1 VAAETDA
8 TAVTAPVSVLLVDDD
23 DQWAQ
28 VTARLLEI
36 NEPAFDVTV
45 ATSLSDG
52 RTQFETTDPDCL
64 VCDYQ
69 LGDGTGL
76 ELLDIVRAVDTDR
89 PFLLLTARGD
99 EKLAS
104 QAIDRGV
111 SDYIPKAYDDGESKL
126 LTARVTKAVTS
137 YRTRQQL
144 IHERETK
151 AATLNAL
158 TATTDITEIATQF
171 CRLLVANHGLAAA
184 WIGTV
189 DDSNELIPVAVDGCE
204 TYLNAIFE
212 HHSPQSEAIG
222 VDTDGT
228 TNQDPAIMA
237 GQTNEQVITVFTAPS
252 AGDDDLSAGDG
263 DLGTVDEVA
272 HSHAF
277 ASGAGIPIKHDGIQV
292 GVLGVYTATD
302 EPRIDSQLR
311 SLLVEYAEIIGYAYR
326 TAEWERSL
334 WAERPVHL
342 TVEINDAAAPLVG
355 LATHLGGSVTATV
368 LSTNR
373 ATANR
378 QLYLLQLAGATPD
391 ELRTAAEACDGIEL
405 GSVSTVDSGV
415 RCDLSVTGSTPEQ
428 LLAANGAQIEQ
439 TIIGDGAMTISV
451 SVESHAAVSDL
462 TSALEAAY
470 DSVALTKL
478 WNLTDEMNSTRSN
491 GPLHTLTQKQLD
503 VLQYAY
509 FDGYFNQPRNVS
521 SVELA
526 EKFDLARSTM
536 TQHMRTAERKVFEHL
551 FEQ

>member
-1 VAAETDA
+1 MAAETDA

-28 VTARLLEI
+28 VTARLLER

-45 ATSLSDG
+45 AASLSDG

-76 ELLDIVRAVDTDR
+76 ELLDSVRSVDADR

-104 QAIDRGV
+104 QAIDQGV
-111 SDYIPKAYDDGESKL
+111 SDYIPKAYDDDESKL

-137 YRTRQQL
+137 YRTQQQL

-151 AATLNAL
+151 ASTLNAL

-171 CRLLVANHGLAAA
+171 CRLLVTNHGLAAA

-189 DDSNELIPVAVDGCE
+189 DDSNELVPVAVENCE

-212 HHSPQSEAIG
+212 PHSPQPEAITAG
-222 VDTDGT
+222 TDGPS
-228 TNQDPAIMA
+228 NRDPAIA
-237 GQTNEQVITVFTAPS
+237 AVRTNEQQVTAFAAPS
-252 AGDDDLSAGDG
+252 ADCDDLD
-263 DLGTVDEVA
+263 TVDEVA
-272 HSHAF
+272 HSCAF
-277 ASGAGIPIKHDGIQV
+277 ASGAGIPIEHDGIQV
-292 GVLGVYTATD
+292 GVLGVYTAAD
-302 EPRIDSQLR
+302 GPRIESQMR
-311 SLLVEYAEIIGYAYR
+311 SLLAEYAAIIGYAYR

-334 WAERPVHL
+334 WSERPVHL
-342 TVEINDAAAPLVG
+342 TVEITDSAAPLVG
-355 LATHLGGSVTATV
+355 LATRLGGSVTATV

-373 ATANR
+373 ATADR
-378 QLYLLQLAGATPD
+378 QLYLMQLAGTTPD
-391 ELRTAAEACDGIEL
+391 ELRTAVESCNGIEL
-405 GSVSTVDSGV
+405 GSVSTVNGAV
-415 RCDLSVTGSTPEQ
+415 RCDLYATGSTPEQ

-439 TIIGDGAMTISV
+439 TTIGDGAVTISV
-451 SVESHAAVSDL
+451 SVESHAAVSEL

-470 DSVALTKL
+470 NPVGLTKL
-478 WNLTDEMNSTRSN
+478 WDLPDDVGAARST
-491 GPLHTLTQKQLD
+491 GPLYTLTQKQRE

-509 FDGYFNQPRNVS
+509 FDGYFEQPRNVS

-526 EKFDLARSTM
+526 EKFGLARSTM
-536 TQHMRTAERKVFEHL
+536 TQHMRTAQRKVFEHL